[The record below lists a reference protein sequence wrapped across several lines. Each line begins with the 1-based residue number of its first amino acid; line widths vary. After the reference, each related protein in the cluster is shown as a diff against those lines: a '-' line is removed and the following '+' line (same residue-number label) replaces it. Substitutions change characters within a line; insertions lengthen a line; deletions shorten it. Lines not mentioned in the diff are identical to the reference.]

1 MVNKN
6 YISGLAQE
14 QLDRRRRIDALTAQK
29 IDVAIIFQ
37 EMLGTAVAAKYL
49 RTNGVPLSVALRVLI
64 YAHRKDPSPPKMIG
78 FEDGPVNRFQS
89 KQTAT
94 RGNQIEKA

>member
-1 MVNKN
+1 MVNEN

-14 QLDRRRRIDALTAQK
+14 ELDRRRRIDALTAQK

-64 YAHRKDPSPPKMIG
+64 HARRKDPSPPKMIG
-78 FEDGPVNRFQS
+78 IEDGPANRFQS

-94 RGNQIEKA
+94 RGKSD